1 MFYELL
7 TITPFA
13 AVASCIA
20 LGVVTIIVCS
30 NEVVPEASGFGV
42 HDRRKAGRSA
52 RAWQPRTRPRGGGA
66 TKEAIARHAA

>member
-30 NEVVPEASGFGV
+30 NEVVPEASGFVV

-52 RAWQPRTRPRGGGA
+52 RASRPRTRPRGGGA
-66 TKEAIARHAA
+66 TKEAVHRRAD

>member
-30 NEVVPEASGFGV
+30 NEVVPEASGFVV
-42 HDRRKAGRSA
+42 HDRRKVGPFGARLGLRDAAKRRRCDEGRRCPA
-52 RAWQPRTRPRGGGA
+52 RC
-66 TKEAIARHAA
+66 